1 MTEKKV
7 FEEVKAYLLENEE
20 ELKQAVLEV
29 NSWNGKLDQ
38 HVWME
43 NDENFFDNYFEGKPN
58 EAVRAVCFGEYNY
71 NDDYVQFDGYENL
84 VTANEYTII
93 REMKDDIEEIATAV
107 IKHAYDIDL
116 SSELMEIIEQGEN
129 EEDEE

>member
-7 FEEVKAYLLENEE
+7 FEEVKAYLLGNEE
-20 ELKQAVLEV
+20 ELKQAVAEV
-29 NSWNGKLDQ
+29 NSWNGELDH
-38 HVWME
+38 HVWYE
-43 NDENFFDNYFEGKPN
+43 NDENFFDTYFEGRLN
-58 EAVRAVCFGEYNY
+58 DAVKAICFGNYNY
-71 NDDYVQFDGYENL
+71 SDDYVQFDGYENL

-93 REMKDDIEEIATAV
+93 REMKDGIEEIATAV

-116 SSELMEIIEQGEN
+116 PAELMEIIEQGEN